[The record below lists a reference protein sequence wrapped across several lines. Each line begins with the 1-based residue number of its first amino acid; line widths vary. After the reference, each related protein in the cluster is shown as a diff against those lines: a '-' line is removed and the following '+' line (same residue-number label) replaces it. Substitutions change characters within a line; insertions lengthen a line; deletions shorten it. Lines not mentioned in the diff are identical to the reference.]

1 MLRPMPSRLPA
12 AVLPATG
19 ALRTTLE
26 DPALR
31 RLIVAW
37 FAVMAGK
44 WALLVTTLVV
54 AYEQGGPVAVGVLG
68 LARYLTPS
76 ILAPF
81 ASVPAARWSTE
92 AVLRATNLVRMLA
105 VAGLALA
112 VAVDGPFVALAIG
125 TAVEAGIG
133 AFTRPLHFAL
143 LPAVARSPG
152 QLIAANVTT
161 SAAEG
166 LGTFVGPALGS
177 LLLVA
182 TGPMGA
188 LVAVVAIYAAG
199 LAPIIDLHVPAVGRA
214 ERPVG
219 ARAAIDDLRA
229 GLRAAIRLP
238 GPRLVMIGFGFQT
251 FIRGLLT
258 VVIVV
263 AAIELLGMGEPGVGT
278 LNAAMGLGG
287 LFGAMVAIA
296 LAGRERLGPA
306 FVASLAGWGAPII
319 VIGLFVHPAV
329 AIVALLTVGISNAL
343 LDVAGFTLAQ
353 RTTPNG
359 ARVAVL
365 GLIDSVAN
373 LGPAIGG
380 IVAPLLIAGLGT
392 RGALIVTGAVLPL
405 VALAI
410 LPRMR
415 RLDEGG
421 PAAARRVE
429 LIRLQPMFGPLSL
442 ATVEHLA
449 ARLEPVHAA
458 AGAWLIREG
467 EPGES
472 FLLIDTG
479 EVAVSRDGT
488 PLRTLGPGAGVGEI
502 SLIHDVPRTAS
513 VRATTDVDAFGL
525 DRDAFLEAVTG
536 HAASRE
542 TAEATARARLAADA
556 AHGIGGEVGGRDR

>member
-1 MLRPMPSRLPA
+1 MLRAMPPRLPA
-12 AVLPATG
+12 GVLPATG

-44 WALLVTTLVV
+44 WALLVTTLVL
-54 AYEQGGPVAVGVLG
+54 AYEQGGPVAVGILG
-68 LARYLTPS
+68 LARYLTPA

-81 ASVPAARWSTE
+81 ASLPAARWSTE
-92 AVLRATNLVRMLA
+92 AVLRATNLGRTFA
-105 VAGLALA
+105 VAGIA
-112 VAVDGPFVALAIG
+112 VAIALDGPFAALAIG
-125 TAVEAGIG
+125 TALEAGIG

-143 LPAVARSPG
+143 LPAVARSPR

-177 LLLVA
+177 LLLGG

-188 LVAVVAIYAAG
+188 LVAVVAVYIAGVAAI
-199 LAPIIDLHVPAVGRA
+199 LDLHVPSVGRSD
-214 ERPVG
+214 RPVG
-219 ARAAIDDLRA
+219 ARAALGDLRA
-229 GLRAAIRLP
+229 GLRAAVRLP

-251 FIRGLLT
+251 FIRGILT

-287 LFGAMVAIA
+287 LLGAIVAIA
-296 LAGRERLGPA
+296 LAGRERLGLS
-306 FVASLAGWGAPII
+306 FVASLAAWGAPII
-319 VIGLFVHPAV
+319 VIGLLVHPAV

-353 RTTPNG
+353 RTTPNA

-373 LGPAIGG
+373 LGPAVGG
-380 IVAPLLIAGLGT
+380 IVAPLLIVGFGT
-392 RGALIVTGAVLPL
+392 RGALVVTGAILPL

-421 PAAARRVE
+421 PAVARRVE
-429 LIRLQPMFGPLSL
+429 LIRLLPMFGPLSL

-449 ARLEPVHAA
+449 ARLEPVHVA
-458 AGAWLIREG
+458 AGEWLIREG
-467 EPGES
+467 ERGES
-472 FLLIDTG
+472 FLLIDRG

-502 SLIHDVPRTAS
+502 SLLHDVPRTAS
-513 VRATTDVDAFGL
+513 VRATTHVDAFGL

-556 AHGIGGEVGGRDR
+556 ADGIGDATDGPGR